1 MLWYIS
7 EIELIHSFN
16 CGGRVCK
23 LFYFLCRNK
32 DIKSNCIRLDL
43 YFCLYIVKKKTRIGD
58 CYLQTLCIGANCFWT
73 LISLF
78 EQYEFI

>member
-1 MLWYIS
+1 MS

-16 CGGRVCK
+16 AEEGCANS
-23 LFYFLCRNK
+23 FIFLCLKK

-43 YFCLYIVKKKTRIGD
+43 YFYPYIVKKKTRTSD
-58 CYLQTLCIGANCFWT
+58 CYLRALYIGANCFWT

-78 EQYEFI
+78 EQHEFI